1 MSLSRSFHTSL
12 TAFFASAAPSFSPIQ
27 GTHKASYFQQVDLRA
42 PASFSALRKPSECL
56 NLFLSGAISWLCSTR
71 FAQMGELLQ
80 FLWTRMFFTFSY
92 SDVKSVAADLSA
104 CLFSYPFPSPSGN
117 GFVRQVAFQVFFFF
131 FTSRLLVSSIFCQ
144 FN

>member
-12 TAFFASAAPSFSPIQ
+12 TAFFASAAPSFSLIQ

-104 CLFSYPFPSPSGN
+104 ASSHILSPHPQGMDLSGRWPS
-117 GFVRQVAFQVFFFF
+117 RFFFF
-131 FTSRLLVSSIFCQ
+131 LPPDFWFPAFFCQ